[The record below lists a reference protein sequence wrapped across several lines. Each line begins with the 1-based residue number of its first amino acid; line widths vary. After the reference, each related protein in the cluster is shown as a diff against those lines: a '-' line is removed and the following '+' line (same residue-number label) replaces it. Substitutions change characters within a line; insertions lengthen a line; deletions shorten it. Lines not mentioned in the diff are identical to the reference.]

1 MTKRKTLSLLCI
13 ASIGAAA
20 LSIAAITN
28 GKEGSLAFA
37 DESVDT
43 RSFVLS
49 ASAIG
54 EAKDKYETVAYA
66 GGLPFA
72 FSGAAY
78 SNGKVTFKGGKLYN
92 SSLAGAKAN
101 SQGRIGTG
109 FKKLVFEGLENNGGF
124 TVAWMG
130 DESTTLESKTLEA
143 GDTANE
149 VVLNGNGNAKKVQLT
164 FNSGSGVSFASI
176 TFYYTCGNA

>member
-1 MTKRKTLSLLCI
+1 MTKRKTLSLLC
-13 ASIGAAA
+13 AAAIGAAA
-20 LSIAAITN
+20 LSVAAVAN

-37 DESVDT
+37 DESADT

-54 EAKDKYETVAYA
+54 EAKAAYETVVYA

-72 FSGAAY
+72 FAGAAY
-78 SNGKVTFKGGKLYN
+78 SNGKATFKGGQLYN

-109 FKKLVFEGLENNGGF
+109 FKRLVFEGLENSGGF
-124 TVAWMG
+124 TVAFMG
-130 DESTTLESKTLEA
+130 DATTTLESKTLEA
-143 GDTANE
+143 GDTTNE
-149 VVLNGNGNAKKVQLT
+149 VVLNGNGNAKRVELT

>member
-1 MTKRKTLSLLCI
+1 MTKRKTLSLLSLG
-13 ASIGAAA
+13 AIGAISLA
-20 LSIAAITN
+20 SIAAL
-28 GKEGSLAFA
+28 GAKEKGLALA
-37 DESVDT
+37 NESSDT

-49 ASAIG
+49 ATTIG
-54 EAKDKYETVAYA
+54 EAKDGGESSFYA

-109 FKKLVFEGLENNGGF
+109 FKKLVFEGLENSGGF

-143 GDTANE
+143 GSTINE